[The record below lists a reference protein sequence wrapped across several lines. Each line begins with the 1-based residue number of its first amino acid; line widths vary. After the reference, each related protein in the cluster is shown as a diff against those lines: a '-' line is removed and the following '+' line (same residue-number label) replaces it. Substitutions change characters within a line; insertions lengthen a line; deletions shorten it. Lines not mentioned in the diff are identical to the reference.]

1 MYSIHEQC
9 SYVQNSPRK
18 KWQEQKI
25 DENHPI
31 GLEVQ
36 IIVMTIIASTRLR
49 GPQSDSAIVSL
60 ESVLSERISTFSS
73 LVVLIVVISLPF
85 SQPLL
90 LTWLLM
96 DVDHCERILE
106 ESLPLIVLP
115 FLV

>member
-73 LVVLIVVISLPF
+73 LVVLIVV
-85 SQPLL
+85 